1 MPRPNLV
8 GFCLVAKF
16 GDAKFGPFCPFPSN
30 FDPMTFMVNGIGCH
44 MPSLGHLVA
53 FLAMGVATMSKN
65 MTVPKAAP
73 AHLLR
78 KL

>member
-1 MPRPNLV
+1 
-8 GFCLVAKF
+8 
-16 GDAKFGPFCPFPSN
+16 
-30 FDPMTFMVNGIGCH
+30 MTFKANGIGCH

-73 AHLLR
+73 AHVLR
-78 KL
+78 KP